1 MSVTATAL
9 KVKLTV
15 LFPHSMGHSRG
26 NDFLS
31 VSLPSFFRACIPQ
44 SMQPRSTEAARNKD
58 PGEMRVSP

>member
-15 LFPHSMGHSRG
+15 LFPHSMGRSRG

-44 SMQPRSTEAARNKD
+44 SM
-58 PGEMRVSP
+58 

>member
-9 KVKLTV
+9 NIKLTV

-44 SMQPRSTEAARNKD
+44 SM
-58 PGEMRVSP
+58 